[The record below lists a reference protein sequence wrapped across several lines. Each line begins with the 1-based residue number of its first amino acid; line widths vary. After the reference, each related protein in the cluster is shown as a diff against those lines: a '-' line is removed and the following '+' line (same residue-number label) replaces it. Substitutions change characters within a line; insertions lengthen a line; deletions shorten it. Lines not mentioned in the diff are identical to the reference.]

1 MEFIS
6 SFKIATRKMTEHS
19 GKCCGDFHVKLALII
34 KRIWWMRPVDALK
47 KLDQYSDSHQKRK

>member
-1 MEFIS
+1 MEFICDL
-6 SFKIATRKMTEHS
+6 KITPRKMAES
-19 GKCCGDFHVKLALII
+19 GRKYCGDFHVKLALII